1 MLFDSP
7 SSWSCTRKG
16 VLPELNTLSQTETV
30 VKCVYKIFLTDCWL
44 YFSKKIIDDLV
55 HYIDDLIEA
64 MA

>member
-1 MLFDSP
+1 
-7 SSWSCTRKG
+7 

-55 HYIDDLIEA
+55 HYIDDMIES